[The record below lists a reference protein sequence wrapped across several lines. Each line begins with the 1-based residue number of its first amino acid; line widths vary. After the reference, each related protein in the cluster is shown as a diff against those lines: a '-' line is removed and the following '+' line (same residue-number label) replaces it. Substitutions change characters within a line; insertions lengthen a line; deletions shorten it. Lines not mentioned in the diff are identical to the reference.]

1 MRKQFTFYSSF
12 WEAVQALPD
21 EYCLA
26 SLRAIISYALTGE
39 EPPVDGVAKAMF
51 EMARPTLDI
60 SRRKAES
67 GSLGGTSGTGESK
80 DRSAK
85 NDPFD
90 LDSASKPQ
98 ANASKSQA
106 NHKQTQANHKQT
118 ASKKEIEYE
127 IEIENESSPPV
138 VPPKGAEMMPKG
150 FDVFW
155 QAYPKKV
162 GKQAAQKSFA
172 KAIKTVSLQ
181 TLLAAVE
188 RQKRS
193 LQWSRDNGQ
202 YIPNPATWLNQ
213 GRWDDEETE
222 VTQQRST
229 NNVFARLVMEGKLD
243 DA

>member
-26 SLRAIISYALTGE
+26 SLRAIISYALTGD
-39 EPPVDGVAKAMF
+39 EPDVSGVAKAMF
-51 EMARPTLDI
+51 EMARPTLDS
-60 SRRKAES
+60 SRKKAEV
-67 GSLGGTSGTGESK
+67 GAVGGASGTGESK
-80 DRSAK
+80 DRYRNSDAAC
-85 NDPFD
+85 DGD
-90 LDSASKPQ
+90 ASKAQ
-98 ANASKSQA
+98 ANASKR
-106 NHKQTQANHKQT
+106 KQSASKTQAN
-118 ASKKEIEYE
+118 ASEKEKEYE
-127 IEIENESSPPV
+127 IEKEYESSPPV
-138 VPPKGAEMMPKG
+138 VPPAGGTVMPKG
-150 FDVFW
+150 FAEFW

-172 KAIKTVSLQ
+172 RAIKTISLQ

-213 GRWDDEETE
+213 GRWDDEETGTAE
-222 VTQQRST
+222 KTPSG
-229 NNVFARLVMEGKLD
+229 NVFARLVMEGKLD